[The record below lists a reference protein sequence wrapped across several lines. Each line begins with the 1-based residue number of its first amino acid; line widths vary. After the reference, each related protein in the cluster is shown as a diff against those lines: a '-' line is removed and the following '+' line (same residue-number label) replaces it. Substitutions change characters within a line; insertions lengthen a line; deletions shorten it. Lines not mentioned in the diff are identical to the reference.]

1 MENYCVTTG
10 WAGDTIYTKTY
21 SGLVLQIFKWSAGKG
36 YFYRVLRSPWDHDYV
51 FHKSG
56 YSDFNSAEHDGEAM
70 IRDLV
75 SKGANHINNVQ
86 RASSRYYL

>member
-21 SGLVLQIFKWSAGKG
+21 GGLVLQIFKWSAGKG
-36 YFYRVLRSPWDHDYV
+36 YFYRVLRNPWNDDYV
-51 FHKSG
+51 FNKTG
-56 YSDFNSAEHDGEAM
+56 YADFQTAERDGEEK

-75 SKGANHINNVQ
+75 RGGPNLIDQVQ
-86 RASSRYYL
+86 RASSRNYL